1 MDLCRTRKGPD
12 EGVER
17 YMSEHRLASVSRG
30 GPIVASATL
39 LTLLSIQP
47 VLCQPH
53 TFIPP
58 FPGSWPIDNGY
69 RTVCSLNVPQTTIA
83 SCRNSIDRDR
93 SDLNTLHQSRLA
105 GTIKDSSS
113 YATLRLG
120 LEKHLNDS
128 LQVLRSLQSRQ
139 MTPPTQS
146 VPRQSSYLLSPEQG
160 GQGNYQDVNWAGDE
174 VRMAYTASAASESII
189 GVSGT
194 ITVPA
199 FRFLQEHPAM
209 EKPRL
214 PTILHGGWES
224 EATHNSTTKAVQT
237 EKT

>member
-1 MDLCRTRKGPD
+1 
-12 EGVER
+12 
-17 YMSEHRLASVSRG
+17 MSEYRLASVSRL

-39 LTLLSIQP
+39 LTLLSIEP

-69 RTVCSLNVPQTTIA
+69 RTVCSLNVPQTTTA

-93 SDLNTLHQSRLA
+93 SDLNTLRQSRLA

-113 YATLRLG
+113 YATLRLR
-120 LEKHLNDS
+120 LEKHLDDS

-139 MTPPTQS
+139 MTPLTQS

-199 FRFLQEHPAM
+199 ISLPPGASCDGKTAVTYYTSWWLGVGGDSQVYYQGGSDGKNLTPGGTI
-209 EKPRL
+209 RL
-214 PTILHGGWES
+214 C
-224 EATHNSTTKAVQT
+224 
-237 EKT
+237 